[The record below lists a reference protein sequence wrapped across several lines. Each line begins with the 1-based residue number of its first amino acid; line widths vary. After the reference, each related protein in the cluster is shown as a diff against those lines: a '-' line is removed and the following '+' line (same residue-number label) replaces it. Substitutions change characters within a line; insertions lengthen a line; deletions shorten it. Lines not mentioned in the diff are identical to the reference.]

1 VLIFLSLAILV
12 FNFYPLTAVMI
23 VILALLN
30 DMPIMTIAYDNV
42 RVQEKPVRWNMRGVL
57 IVASLLGA
65 TGVVSSFGLFLI
77 GLNVFHL
84 SSGPLQTMIFLKM
97 AVAGHLTIY
106 LARTGVNH
114 FWKRP
119 LPASILFLTTEVT
132 QVIGTL
138 FAVYGVFMSPIGWG
152 FAAFIWGYA
161 LLAFL
166 ITDQLKIHFFR
177 LMGHEEALINGR
189 QPYVASSRF
198 SHTKVSFFR
207 NLKKP
212 FSAKQKRIA
221 EQK

>member
-1 VLIFLSLAILV
+1 
-12 FNFYPLTAVMI
+12 
-23 VILALLN
+23 
-30 DMPIMTIAYDNV
+30 MPIMTIAYDNV
-42 RVQEKPVRWNMRGVL
+42 RVQEKPVRWDMRGVL

-65 TGVVSSFGLFLI
+65 TGVISSFGLFLI

-84 SSGPLQTMIFLKM
+84 SLSTLQTVIFLKM

-152 FAAFIWGYA
+152 FAAFVWGYA

-177 LMGHEEALINGR
+177 LMGHEEALSNR
-189 QPYVASSRF
+189 QQPYAALSIF
-198 SHTKVSFFR
+198 SPIRQSIFKNLIKAC
-207 NLKKP
+207 NLKIRRTK
-212 FSAKQKRIA
+212 
-221 EQK
+221 

>member
-1 VLIFLSLAILV
+1 
-12 FNFYPLTAVMI
+12 
-23 VILALLN
+23 
-30 DMPIMTIAYDNV
+30 MTIAYDNV

-77 GLNVFHL
+77 GLDVFHL
-84 SSGPLQTMIFLKM
+84 SLGTLQTLIFLKM

-106 LARTGVNH
+106 LARTGVRH

-119 LPASILFLTTEVT
+119 LPASILFVATEVT

-152 FAAFIWGYA
+152 FAAFVWGYA
-161 LLAFL
+161 LLSFL

-177 LMGHEEALINGR
+177 LMGHEEALSNGQ
-189 QPYVASSRF
+189 QPYVASPPFPHVIS
-198 SHTKVSFFR
+198 SFFQKF
-207 NLKKP
+207 KKA
-212 FSAKQKRIA
+212 FQC
-221 EQK
+221 